1 MCTLIKEIQDRV
13 RAASAGLIVDKRG
26 VAALEFALVVPILFI
41 LLVGTVEFSQAL
53 TVDRR
58 VTQAANS
65 TADLIARTKSIT
77 TSEVAGVMQIIGHLM
92 RPYDPAR
99 MRITVLNVIAD
110 VDDAANTT
118 VCWSYEH
125 NGGSGSYV
133 DGASYP
139 LAADL
144 VEPGSSVIV
153 AEVTY
158 DYQPIIFDY
167 FIKTAFPLKETLFLK
182 PRLSSYV
189 EYNGASCF

>member
-1 MCTLIKEIQDRV
+1 MGVCQWFHYWDEPAIEKTLAYLAELGCTRLRTGISWADFHRPQGRQGLRAGPAGSAALPRRRPARQDAD
-13 RAASAGLIVDKRG
+13 RAAA
-26 VAALEFALVVPILFI
+26 P
-41 LLVGTVEFSQAL
+41 
-53 TVDRR
+53 
-58 VTQAANS
+58 
-65 TADLIARTKSIT
+65 
-77 TSEVAGVMQIIGHLM
+77 
-92 RPYDPAR
+92 
-99 MRITVLNVIAD
+99 IAD

-158 DYQPIIFDY
+158 DYEPIIFDY
-167 FIKTAFPLKETLFLK
+167 FVKTAFPLKETLFLK

>member
-1 MCTLIKEIQDRV
+1 MTR
-13 RAASAGLIVDKRG
+13 GLLTDKKG
-26 VAALEFALVVPILFI
+26 LAALEFALIVPILFM

-77 TSEVAGVMQIIGHLM
+77 TSEVAGVMEIIGHLM
-92 RPYDPAR
+92 RPYDPTR
-99 MRITVLNVIAD
+99 LRVTVLNVIAD
-110 VDDAANTT
+110 VNDQTNTT

-125 NGGSGSYV
+125 NGGSGSYPN
-133 DGASYP
+133 GSSYTLP
-139 LAADL
+139 AGL
-144 VEPGSSVIV
+144 VEAGSSVIV

-158 DYQPIIFDY
+158 DYEPIIFDY
-167 FIKTAFPLKETLFLK
+167 FIKTAFPLKEILYLK

-189 EYNGASCF
+189 EYNDAPCF